1 MTCPTRTF
9 VNGWVRSVCCFGHC
23 QLDCA
28 KLQHVHLFRA
38 LDKES
43 DGMRGTKLMIYG
55 LIFDGD
61 DDSNDSF
68 CYSYSYYV
76 LLLDIY
82 CCRHRNANESC
93 DTGFFTK
100 NSHPM
105 KYHTTE
111 VMSTPSPNSMSSSEF
126 CVWRSSKKH
135 SHFCWW
141 CSTLQITTSR
151 YLFFV
156 SCGWLCFLKNPVW
169 HCYPLVI

>member
-9 VNGWVRSVCCFGHC
+9 VNGGVPSVCCFGHC

-61 DDSNDSF
+61 DDPNDSF

-76 LLLDIY
+76 LLLNIY
-82 CCRHRNANESC
+82 
-93 DTGFFTK
+93 
-100 NSHPM
+100 
-105 KYHTTE
+105 Y
-111 VMSTPSPNSMSSSEF
+111 VLLLSSS
-126 CVWRSSKKH
+126 
-135 SHFCWW
+135 
-141 CSTLQITTSR
+141 
-151 YLFFV
+151 
-156 SCGWLCFLKNPVW
+156 
-169 HCYPLVI
+169 